1 MACHIYTAR
10 VCSRVNLCGRRRVGE
25 GRFPWFAAR
34 VWARTVS
41 AGSIKMPDTLFH
53 TDVDD
58 DKLTDYRM
66 PARCAGLPSYSMG
79 LPEAVVG
86 IIGVRF

>member
-10 VCSRVNLCGRRRVGE
+10 VCSRVNLCGRRRVRE

-58 DKLTDYRM
+58 DKLTDYSDRGRAT
-66 PARCAGLPSYSMG
+66 PFR
-79 LPEAVVG
+79 
-86 IIGVRF
+86 R